1 MTDIPDARAYPPRP
15 ARPKPKAAS
24 PPLPERATAV
34 MEARGGH
41 AGTAPS
47 AFGWPSPTVEPPP
60 FGFNA
65 PRAAAAPSG
74 AAPASLGRGGVLP
87 GATRPGDAAA
97 AKAPD
102 RPAWSRE
109 ATGGPVASATASAP
123 QTLAASHPAG
133 TAAERPAWSPGA
145 AASARNAAL
154 AAGLAAAGT
163 AGATIP
169 ATTPPR
175 QLMPA
180 TIPIPRR
187 ALGDAAMPSFGPPG
201 TSRSTST
208 IVALSV
214 LTLGFYAVAWHRRV
228 NQEMGDFD
236 PRVHVHPTRSAWAVA
251 VPLLIGL
258 LATVAAA
265 VRIIAPHLG
274 ATGSLPLSAAQSLP
288 ALAALAA
295 VPYLML
301 LLPFS
306 LVAMVLT
313 AERVRLVEEHA
324 GVTTDEQVR
333 PAALAGWLLV
343 PLIGGFVVIGRQ
355 QRALNRIWDLARG

>member
-1 MTDIPDARAYPPRP
+1 MTDVPDARAYPPRP

-24 PPLPERATAV
+24 PPLPERGTAV

-41 AGTAPS
+41 AATAPS
-47 AFGWPSPTVEPPP
+47 AFGWPSPAAEPPP

-65 PRAAAAPSG
+65 PRAAGGQSAGS
-74 AAPASLGRGGVLP
+74 PASLGRGGVLP

-97 AKAPD
+97 ATAPD

-109 ATGGPVASATASAP
+109 ATGGRVGSPT
-123 QTLAASHPAG
+123 
-133 TAAERPAWSPGA
+133 ERPAWAPGA

-154 AAGLAAAGT
+154 AAGL
-163 AGATIP
+163 
-169 ATTPPR
+169 
-175 QLMPA
+175 
-180 TIPIPRR
+180 
-187 ALGDAAMPSFGPPG
+187 
-201 TSRSTST
+201 SRSTAT
-208 IVALSV
+208 MVALSV
-214 LTLGFYAVAWHRRV
+214 LTFGFYAVAWHRRV

-236 PRVHVHPTRSAWAVA
+236 PRVHVRPTRSAWAVA

-274 ATGSLPLSAAQSLP
+274 ATGSLPLTTAQSLP

-295 VPYLML
+295 VPYLLL